1 MTTEIPPRRVRSAPI
16 AYRSEGGIR
25 IEYGDLEN
33 ASGSHHDGLG
43 GSLWL
48 KYVDAFLLFQ
58 DLRTALKGVDLG
70 NRDS

>member
-25 IEYGDLEN
+25 IEYGDADYE
-33 ASGSHHDGLG
+33 DVF
-43 GSLWL
+43 WL
-48 KYVDAFLLFQ
+48 KYVDAFLLLQ
-58 DLRTALKGVDLG
+58 DLKTALKGVDLG